1 MKKQR
6 AAKRKWPRVLV
17 GCLLGVFLLLAAGA
31 GYLYFSHEPIM
42 LKRSVPN
49 AAGFVVDKGL
59 TPAQAEADA
68 VQMAGFVEQV
78 HPVFLH
84 TPPAAYTRAKGAY
97 LAAAKQA
104 TSVFAFRA
112 LTSQFLT
119 SLEDGHTHV
128 YWTEGSFLQV
138 NWRWENGALIS
149 LGGSLPKGAQVAS
162 VGGVPVKTITS
173 KIAALFPEE
182 NDAGVYRAN
191 EQYSTYASVLSL
203 LIPNLKGSVPVAVRQ
218 NGALHT
224 IDVPFGPISLLS
236 GAESG
241 NSSVASGKTENGAF
255 VFTLRSCTFDSTYTQ
270 TLNALKKAVA
280 GGTDKV
286 VVDVRGN
293 GGGNSNVCKGI
304 LEALGMEPGG
314 YGVLIRYSKP
324 AQKQNGYPYSSGF
337 YRNAPVNTAKPNPH
351 IQLRVLT
358 DAGTFSAA
366 TMLAVWVQDGRLG
379 KVVGQP
385 SANMPSSYG
394 DIIDFTLNNSGL
406 QGSVSHKQ
414 WLRPDSSKNAERE
427 LTPDIQTPDGAD
439 ALQAALRSFR

>member
-1 MKKQR
+1 MKKH

-17 GCLLGVFLLLAAGA
+17 GCLLGVFLLLGAAA
-31 GYLYFSHEPIM
+31 GYLYFSDMPIM
-42 LKRSVPN
+42 LKHPVFN
-49 AAGFVVDKGL
+49 ASGFVTNTAL

-68 VQMAGFVEQV
+68 AQMTSFVEQV

-84 TPPAAYTRAKGAY
+84 TPPAAYTRAKSAY
-97 LAAAKQA
+97 LAAAKQT

-128 YWTEGSFLQV
+128 YCTEGSFLQV
-138 NWRWENGALIS
+138 NWRWENGALVS
-149 LGGSLPKGAQVAS
+149 FGGNLPKGAQAVS
-162 VGGVPVKTITS
+162 IGGVPVEKITA

-182 NDAGVYRAN
+182 NDAAVYRAN
-191 EQYSTYASVLSL
+191 GQYSTYASVLSL
-203 LIPNLKGSVPVAVRQ
+203 LIPNLGGSVPVAVEQ
-218 NGALHT
+218 NGALST
-224 IDVPFGPISLLS
+224 IDVPFGPTSLLS
-236 GAESG
+236 DAADGG
-241 NSSVASGKTENGAF
+241 SSVASGQMENGVF
-255 VFTLRSCTFDSTYTQ
+255 VFTLRSCTFDSTFAQ
-270 TLNALKKAVA
+270 TLSALKKAVA

-293 GGGNSNVCKGI
+293 GGGNSEVCEEI
-304 LEALGMEPGG
+304 LNALGMKPGT
-314 YGVLIRYSKP
+314 YGVLVRYSKP
-324 AQKQNGYPYSSGF
+324 AQAQIGYLHSSGV
-337 YRNAPVNTAKPNPH
+337 YRSAPNNTAKPNPH
-351 IQLRVLT
+351 LQLRVLT
-358 DAGTFSAA
+358 DAGTFSSA

-379 KVVGQP
+379 KIVGQP
-385 SANMPSSYG
+385 SANMPSGYG

-439 ALQAALRSFR
+439 ALQAALRSFG